1 MMLHLRDIP
10 NDEILACPDP
20 TGRQQQTSSALG
32 LSERTIL
39 ARRGFKARA
48 PKTPWSIRDKG
59 RRNPLAD
66 QSRQRSSAAQGGAQ
80 QQSRH
85 PQPEQSEI
93 QDRLQHSRSK
103 ERPFPQGRRR

>member
-10 NDEILACPDP
+10 NDKILACPDP

-39 ARRGFKARA
+39 ALRGFKARA

-59 RRNPLAD
+59 
-66 QSRQRSSAAQGGAQ
+66 S
-80 QQSRH
+80 
-85 PQPEQSEI
+85 PQPAC
-93 QDRLQHSRSK
+93 
-103 ERPFPQGRRR
+103 